1 MEAQNNKLRVFTA
14 FSGYDSQCLALQELS
29 EDYPDEFQYEI
40 VGWAEIEPNAIK
52 AHNIFFPEAANKNYG
67 DISNIDW
74 TTVPDFD
81 LFTYSSPCQDFS
93 LAGKQQGAEEGS
105 GTRSSLLWEC
115 KRCIEE
121 KRPKYLMLENVS
133 ALVSK
138 KFYPLFEKWI
148 KTVASYGYESFW
160 QVLNA
165 RQYAVPQNRERVFL
179 ISILKEGNETID
191 YNFPN
196 PIESNC
202 TIEDILEDDVEEV
215 YYINQE
221 KVNEWTVDN
230 ETRIRE
236 YIAERNGLSEEDLEF
251 DRQTSNSSVK
261 LENDNVT
268 TMTED
273 NIKLVR
279 EEITDSS
286 TELYKKKRKK
296 AKLPTR
302 GGHMLFQIP
311 TPTTS
316 SGAAPTLMAT
326 GYGSA
331 DYKNFYSVGH
341 FPKLGILEV
350 WSDDTD
356 TVVDYTHETKSH
368 QLI

>member
-1 MEAQNNKLRVFTA
+1 MEAQNKIRVFTA
-14 FSGYDSQCLALQELS
+14 FSGYDSQCLALNELQE
-29 EDYPDEFQYEI
+29 EYPDEFQYEI
-40 VGWAEIEPNAIK
+40 IGWSEIDANAIK
-52 AHNIFFPEAANKNYG
+52 AHNILFPEAADKNYG
-67 DISNIDW
+67 DISEIDW

-121 KRPKYLMLENVS
+121 KRPKYLILENVS

-138 KFYPLFEKWI
+138 KFFPLFEKWI
-148 KTVASYGYESFW
+148 KTVQSYGYESFW

-179 ISILKEGNETID
+179 VSILKENGEKVD

-202 TIEDILEDDVEEV
+202 TIEDILEDSADEV

-221 KVNEWTVDN
+221 KVDEWVVDN
-230 ETRIRE
+230 EKRIRE

-251 DRQTSNSSVK
+251 ERQTMNSSVQ
-261 LENDNVT
+261 LENDSVT
-268 TMTED
+268 TMT
-273 NIKLVR
+273 NIIQEPEQEVQ
-279 EEITDSS
+279 DSS
-286 TELYKKKRKK
+286 TELYKKKKKK
-296 AKLPTR
+296 ARKPTR
-302 GGHMLFQIP
+302 GGNMVMQIP

-350 WSDDTD
+350 WSDGSDI
-356 TVVDYTHETKSH
+356 VVDYTHETKSH

>member
-1 MEAQNNKLRVFTA
+1 MEAKTKIRVFTA
-14 FSGYDSQCLALQELS
+14 FSGYDSQCLALNELQE
-29 EDYPDEFQYEI
+29 EYPDEFQYEI
-40 VGWAEIEPNAIK
+40 VGWSEIDANAIK
-52 AHNIFFPEAANKNYG
+52 AHNILFPEATDKNYG
-67 DISNIDW
+67 DISKIDW
-74 TTVPDFD
+74 TSVPDFD

-115 KRCIEE
+115 RRCIEE
-121 KRPKYLMLENVS
+121 KRPKYLILENVS

-138 KFYPLFEKWI
+138 KFFPLFEKWI

-165 RQYAVPQNRERVFL
+165 RHYAVPQNRERVFL
-179 ISILKEGNETID
+179 VSILKENDEKID

-202 TIEDILEDDVEEV
+202 TIEDILEDTADEV

-221 KVNEWTVDN
+221 KVDEWTIDN
-230 ETRIRE
+230 EKRIRE
-236 YIAERNGLSEEDLEF
+236 YIAERNGLSEDDLEF
-251 DRQTSNSSVK
+251 ERQTANSSVQ

-268 TMTED
+268 TMT
-273 NIKLVR
+273 NITQEPVP
-279 EEITDSS
+279 EEIQDSS
-286 TELYKKKRKK
+286 TELYKKRRKK
-296 AKLPTR
+296 AKTPTR
-302 GGHMLFQIP
+302 GGHMVLQIP

-316 SGAAPTLMAT
+316 SGSAPTLMAT

-350 WSDDTD
+350 WSDGSDI
-356 TVVDYTHETKSH
+356 VVDYTHETKSH